1 MKRVVFSFLALLA
14 SFVCVAQSITDE
26 TRQIREE
33 FQDRKFG
40 IFLHWGIYSM
50 LADGEWVMH
59 NRHLDRDEYA
69 KLAGGFYPSLFN
81 AREWTQLFKEAGARY
96 VTFTSRHHDGFSMC

>member
-1 MKRVVFSFLALLA
+1 MHMKRFVLSFAIFLLTLM
-14 SFVCVAQSITDE
+14 SSAQGLVLSDE

-59 NRHLDRDEYA
+59 NRHRDRD
-69 KLAGGFYPSLFN
+69 
-81 AREWTQLFKEAGARY
+81 
-96 VTFTSRHHDGFSMC
+96 